1 MNFFVFLLILLIN
14 TQTSYANSAKEQL
27 LSVKNSETL
36 KTNIFSSKDYYFS
49 QVVYQ
54 IDKKFNRKKISRK
67 ANFESINN
75 FKDFILDNNF
85 KDKKIILNEWGGN
98 SFSKNLITIKNAR
111 KLKNLRKKN
120 KFIVVYAFPKKNII
134 INERNFKLNDLISFN
149 TKNHF
154 NLPETERNLFLKKI
168 NFGDIELLWNIHKSQ
183 KKINLNNVLASVNP
197 IEYQKKFEKVYNFN
211 KIKISHLNILPS
223 TKFIVHNVI
232 KNNKLTDM
240 KRLTY
245 LSSICSHNNDFLKQ
259 IKEFGITT
267 VNKDIINYKS
277 YLNNY
282 IKSCNG
288 FMSFDKNIIKAN
300 NNNFDVIEKKFKSG
314 NVKLIDEIHILLEE
328 YIEIN
333 PLSFKAWN
341 YLSAILRFKKKF
353 DLALIAGRV
362 EMSIALNNYNAKQY
376 SEALKSY
383 SKARLNYD
391 KNITDYQK
399 QFLKNL

>member
-1 MNFFVFLLILLIN
+1 MKFFVFLLIFFIN
-14 TQTSYANSAKEQL
+14 TQISYANSAKEQL
-27 LSVKNSETL
+27 LSVNNSETL

-67 ANFESINN
+67 ANFEAINN

-85 KDKKIILNEWGGN
+85 KDKKNILNEWGGN
-98 SFSKNLITIKNAR
+98 SFSKNLISIKNAK

-120 KFIVVYAFPKKNII
+120 RFIVVYAFPKKNII

-154 NLPETERNLFLKKI
+154 NLPEIERNLFLKKI

-183 KKINLNNVLASVNP
+183 KTVNLNNVLASVNP
-197 IEYQKKFEKVYNFN
+197 IEYQKKFEEVYNFN

-232 KNNKLTDM
+232 KNNKLTDL
-240 KRLTY
+240 KKLTY
-245 LSSICSHNNDFLKQ
+245 LSSICSHNDDFLKQ
-259 IKEFGITT
+259 IREFGIIT
-267 VNKDIINYKS
+267 VNKDIINYKLP
-277 YLNNY
+277 LNTY
-282 IKSCNG
+282 VKSCNG

-328 YIEIN
+328 YIEKN

>member
-1 MNFFVFLLILLIN
+1 MKFFVFLLIFFIN
-14 TQTSYANSAKEQL
+14 TQISYANSAKKQL
-27 LSVKNSETL
+27 LSVNNSETL
-36 KTNIFSSKDYYFS
+36 KTKIFSSKDYYFS

-54 IDKKFNRKKISRK
+54 IDKKFNRKKVSRK
-67 ANFESINN
+67 ANFEAISN

-85 KDKKIILNEWGGN
+85 KDKKNILNEWGGN
-98 SFSKNLITIKNAR
+98 SFSKNLISIKNAR

-120 KFIVVYAFPKKNII
+120 KFIVIYSFPKKSII
-134 INERNFKLNDLISFN
+134 INERNFKINDIISFN

-154 NLPETERNLFLKKI
+154 NLPEIERNLFLKKI
-168 NFGDIELLWNIHKSQ
+168 SFSDIELLWNIHKS
-183 KKINLNNVLASVNP
+183 KKKVNLNNVLASVNP
-197 IEYQKKFEKVYNFN
+197 IEYEKKFEKVYNFK

-223 TKFIVHNVI
+223 TKFIVLNVI
-232 KNNKLTDM
+232 KNNKLTDL
-240 KRLTY
+240 KRLTF

-259 IKEFGITT
+259 IREFGIIT
-267 VNKDIINYKS
+267 VNKDIINYELP
-277 YLNNY
+277 LNNY
-282 IKSCNG
+282 VKSCNG

-314 NVKLIDEIHILLEE
+314 NVKLIDEIHILLEKH
-328 YIEIN
+328 IELN

-362 EMSIALNNYNAKQY
+362 EISVALNNYNAKQY

-399 QFLKNL
+399 QFLNNL

>member
-154 NLPETERNLFLKKI
+154 NLPETERN
-168 NFGDIELLWNIHKSQ
+168 
-183 KKINLNNVLASVNP
+183 
-197 IEYQKKFEKVYNFN
+197 
-211 KIKISHLNILPS
+211 
-223 TKFIVHNVI
+223 
-232 KNNKLTDM
+232 
-240 KRLTY
+240 
-245 LSSICSHNNDFLKQ
+245 
-259 IKEFGITT
+259 
-267 VNKDIINYKS
+267 
-277 YLNNY
+277 
-282 IKSCNG
+282 
-288 FMSFDKNIIKAN
+288 
-300 NNNFDVIEKKFKSG
+300 
-314 NVKLIDEIHILLEE
+314 
-328 YIEIN
+328 
-333 PLSFKAWN
+333 
-341 YLSAILRFKKKF
+341 
-353 DLALIAGRV
+353 
-362 EMSIALNNYNAKQY
+362 
-376 SEALKSY
+376 
-383 SKARLNYD
+383 
-391 KNITDYQK
+391 
-399 QFLKNL
+399 